1 MKTHKLMAIILF
13 VTTSM
18 NTINVVAQNDLKEQ
32 ISVALTDPSKPGS
45 LDVKIIR
52 GSIHIVGYA
61 GKEVIVDAVSK
72 QGREKNEV
80 SKDEAA
86 KGLKRISSGRN
97 GLDLTIEEEKNNVSI
112 KVAIPKN
119 PINLTIK
126 VPMNFDLRVGTVNE
140 GDVKIEN
147 VSGEMEIS
155 NVNGAIQL
163 TNVSGSVVANTV
175 NGNLKG
181 NFKAINQTA
190 PMAFSTLNGAVDI
203 TFPASS
209 KFDVK
214 LKSDRGEIYSD
225 FDIDVDKTVPKTVR
239 TSNEGMQKVSISDW
253 VQGKVNGGGKEVM
266 MKNMNGNIYV
276 RKAK

>member
-72 QGREKNEV
+72 EGREKNEV